1 MDGAAGSSA
10 AHSAAVGDTAGPVTA
25 RSVQTGGVAGRKRE
39 RGVASSETAVKRFV
53 AFVGG
58 VQVSRVVMVSG
69 VHLIAGVKRT
79 RENEGGHAEAGMD
92 GVVRRQ
98 DERDERRERLERRRR
113 IAEARAAESATRSG
127 EGSSGTPEVWCEG
140 PAADDGRSEGAGG
153 LGDRTGVG

>member
-1 MDGAAGSSA
+1 M
-10 AHSAAVGDTAGPVTA
+10 P
-25 RSVQTGGVAGRKRE
+25 GGVAGRKRE

-92 GVVRRQ
+92 GVVRRRRQ